1 MKKVA
6 KSKARKTRT
15 PKPRKA
21 AADRSKTKV
30 NKRET
35 ARTAT
40 RAKSR
45 TKAAPRKSSPV
56 RRAVKGKTH
65 EARRKPGKAI
75 VRAKGGATRRRGT
88 VQEVKTTPK
97 PAQSLAER
105 VLSRRA
111 AAAAAKTRAAPAARK
126 GATGSGPAPSVT
138 KTKVRGRPASRPAR
152 SGSPL
157 YRTNREMVRVSRVPQ
172 FTYMRAPGSDS
183 AFNVGDAVEVYC
195 DHEQDSE
202 RVRGWI
208 RGVVVQVD
216 NKLVAV
222 QFRSNVF
229 LTDGWM
235 VPDRILWYPLTSEQI
250 RPLGLSRRAPR
261 RAIPDY

>member
-1 MKKVA
+1 M
-6 KSKARKTRT
+6 
-15 PKPRKA
+15 
-21 AADRSKTKV
+21 
-30 NKRET
+30 
-35 ARTAT
+35 
-40 RAKSR
+40 
-45 TKAAPRKSSPV
+45 
-56 RRAVKGKTH
+56 
-65 EARRKPGKAI
+65 
-75 VRAKGGATRRRGT
+75 
-88 VQEVKTTPK
+88 
-97 PAQSLAER
+97 
-105 VLSRRA
+105 
-111 AAAAAKTRAAPAARK
+111 
-126 GATGSGPAPSVT
+126 
-138 KTKVRGRPASRPAR
+138 
-152 SGSPL
+152 
-157 YRTNREMVRVSRVPQ
+157 YRTNREMVRVSRMPQ

-235 VPDRILWYPLTSEQI
+235 VPDRILWYSLTSEQI
-250 RPLGLSRRAPR
+250 RPLGVSRKASR